1 MIRGVWGVLIVCA
14 MDFRIVALPSVCG
27 VLVVVWQGI
36 LLILADLFLFSN
48 CSDVSF
54 SLTMIHEID

>member
-1 MIRGVWGVLIVCA
+1 

-48 CSDVSF
+48 CSDISF